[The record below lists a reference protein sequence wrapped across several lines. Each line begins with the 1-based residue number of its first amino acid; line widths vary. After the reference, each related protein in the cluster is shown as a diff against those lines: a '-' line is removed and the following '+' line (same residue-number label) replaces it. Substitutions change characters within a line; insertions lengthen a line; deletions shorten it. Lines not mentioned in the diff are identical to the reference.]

1 MFRTGTGKD
10 VDFPDDPSQF
20 GIVHFFEF
28 GTCDSRFADAD
39 VQTFADDTRRFDMVA
54 CDHLDDDACVMAL
67 VDRKERFLTGRV
79 DDAEEPQHDQ
89 PSLDIAECHVGFVG
103 RHFFGGNGQRSLSG
117 RGDFTDFFMP
127 VMRVDRAFS
136 CFCPFI

>member
-1 MFRTGTGKD
+1 MVLKLSSARTMARRFLRGFGTLDAHRQPDVGALQGRCVVDTISGHGRDFTVCLQGFDQPQLVFRTGTGKD

-67 VDRKERFLTGRV
+67 VDRKERFLTGR
-79 DDAEEPQHDQ
+79 
-89 PSLDIAECHVGFVG
+89 G
-103 RHFFGGNGQRSLSG
+103 R
-117 RGDFTDFFMP
+117 
-127 VMRVDRAFS
+127 
-136 CFCPFI
+136 